1 MFDDIGKKIKTLA
14 KVVCV
19 LGIIFSI
26 IFGGRIMIRGFS
38 SPGDDL
44 FFEGVLIIVIGCIS
58 SWLSVFVLYGLG
70 ELIDKTSSIEKMMA
84 DEKAKKEKEEA
95 ERKLNEQKQAAEENI
110 VICPNCG
117 TKNDREDYYCQK
129 CTTKLR

>member
-1 MFDDIGKKIKTLA
+1 MFDNIGKKIKGLA
-14 KVVCV
+14 KVFCV
-19 LGIIFSI
+19 LGIIFSVI
-26 IFGGRIMIRGFS
+26 YGGWIMIKGFN

-44 FFEGVLIIVIGCIS
+44 FFKGVLILVAGCLS
-58 SWLSVFVLYGLG
+58 SWLSVFLLYGFG

-84 DEKAKKEKEEA
+84 YEKAKKEKEEA

-117 TKNDREDYYCQK
+117 TKNDCEDYYCQK
-129 CTTKLR
+129 CKTKLR